1 MQVSIDISL
10 YPLQADYEPAI
21 IQFIQRLNQHEG
33 LQVATNELSTHV
45 TGEYDLLLPIL
56 QQEMKTTFS
65 SDAKYAFV
73 LKILNVDIDGE
84 GETLS
89 F

>member
-21 IQFIQRLNQHEG
+21 IQFIQRLNEHEG

-45 TGEYDLLLPIL
+45 TGEYDLLMPIL
-56 QQEMKTTFS
+56 QKEMKITFS

-73 LKILNVDIDGE
+73 LKVLNVGIEGE
-84 GETLS
+84 GEVLA

>member
-1 MQVSIDISL
+1 MQVSVDISL

-21 IQFIQRLNQHEG
+21 IQFIQRLNQHQG
-33 LQVATNELSTHV
+33 IQVATNELSTHV
-45 TGEYDLLLPIL
+45 TGEYDLLMPIL
-56 QQEMKTTFS
+56 QEEMKITFS

-73 LKILNVDIDGE
+73 LKVLNVAIDGD
-84 GETLS
+84 GEVLA